1 MLHRSV
7 APQPPARAVM
17 VAALAATIVPA
28 GAAPYKVDARVK
40 DFALKD
46 TSGKTIRLS
55 QFKGKVVVLAFSA
68 SY

>member
-1 MLHRSV
+1 
-7 APQPPARAVM
+7 M